1 MIRPLKSNTF
11 GFFKINL
18 LKISTDESLEYVFN
32 PINALHLLKR
42 LSQWIPRLKSKIPKL
57 KFIYNARSLLDDYK
71 TALHGMVEIQ
81 EYFDLD
87 TNELARGRITDFRTG
102 KVYQSNSQ
110 LTSNELFEISK
121 EAKNADYLNNY
132 VDWLTATLKQAI
144 IEKSSSKFI
153 SKLR

>member
-1 MIRPLKSNTF
+1 MI
-11 GFFKINL
+11 FFKHFFL
-18 LKISTDESLEYVFN
+18 QISTDESLEYVFN

-42 LSQWIPRLKSKIPKL
+42 LSQWIPRLKVKIPKL
-57 KFIYNARSLLDDYK
+57 KFMYNGRSLLDDYK

-87 TNELARGRITDFRTG
+87 ANDLAKGRIKDFRTG
-102 KVYQSNSQ
+102 KVYQSNSN
-110 LTSNELFEISK
+110 LTSNELYEISK

-132 VDWLTATLKQAI
+132 VDWLIATLEQAI
-144 IEKSSSKFI
+144 VEKSSIKDI

>member
-1 MIRPLKSNTF
+1 M
-11 GFFKINL
+11 
-18 LKISTDESLEYVFN
+18 EYVFN

-42 LSQWIPRLKSKIPKL
+42 LSQWIPRLKLKIPKL
-57 KFIYNARSLLDDYK
+57 KFMYNGRSLLDDYK

-87 TNELARGRITDFRTG
+87 ANNLAKGRIKDFRTG
-102 KVYQSNSQ
+102 KVYQSDSH
-110 LTSNELFEISK
+110 LTSNELYEISK

-132 VDWLTATLKQAI
+132 VDWLTATLEQAI
-144 IEKSSSKFI
+144 VEKSSTKYI

>member
-1 MIRPLKSNTF
+1 MI
-11 GFFKINL
+11 FFN
-18 LKISTDESLEYVFN
+18 ISTDESFEYVFN

-42 LSQWIPRLKSKIPKL
+42 LSQWIPRLKLKIPKL

-144 IEKSSSKFI
+144 IEKSSSKYI
-153 SKLR
+153 SKLSEFLNLSLNLNF

>member
-1 MIRPLKSNTF
+1 
-11 GFFKINL
+11 
-18 LKISTDESLEYVFN
+18 
-32 PINALHLLKR
+32 
-42 LSQWIPRLKSKIPKL
+42 
-57 KFIYNARSLLDDYK
+57 
-71 TALHGMVEIQ
+71 MVEIQ

-144 IEKSSSKFI
+144 VEKSSTKYI